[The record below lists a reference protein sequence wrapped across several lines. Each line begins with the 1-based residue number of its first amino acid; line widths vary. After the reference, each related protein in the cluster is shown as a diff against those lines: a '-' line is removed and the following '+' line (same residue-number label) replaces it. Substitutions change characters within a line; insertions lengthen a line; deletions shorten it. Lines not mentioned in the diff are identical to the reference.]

1 MTVKNLLIWNS
12 NIHPRLSGYT
22 ITPSSGGSF
31 SVPSTMFLD
40 PQVFADEDAAAEVTY
55 GIEADIG
62 TLGPNPVD
70 YLIPI
75 AWEARV
81 QTWSVPAETP
91 LCAVSGN
98 VANVS
103 GFLELRTEVRFSPYL
118 YDLPLLGSAGHV
130 GCDTMSVFTNYRG
143 DFKVYLA
150 QAIPVIV
157 SLPNA
162 SSASRF
168 VVPEDSSINLN
179 AIALET
185 IKLNRNN

>member
-12 NIHPRLSGYT
+12 NIHPRLAGYI

-40 PQVFADEDAAAEVTY
+40 PQIFADEDAAAEVTY
-55 GIEADIG
+55 EIEADVG
-62 TLGPNPVD
+62 LLGPSPVA
-70 YLIPI
+70 YLIPE
-75 AWEARV
+75 AWAASV
-81 QTWSVPAETP
+81 QTWVVSAANP

-98 VANVS
+98 VSNVS

-118 YDLPLLGSAGHV
+118 YDLPLLGSAGYV

-143 DFKVYLA
+143 DFKVYLS
-150 QAIPVIV
+150 QTIPVIV
-157 SLPNA
+157 SVPNA

-168 VVPEDSSINLN
+168 VVPEDSAVNLN
-179 AIALET
+179 ELALET